1 MISHYDCSGT
11 ALNVSAAAG
20 RGSGRLRVMLLA
32 SGFPI
37 KTILINQSL
46 RDGSN
51 LKPWFSLSK
60 IAGHH
65 PVTSDGAR
73 PSCPFTIS
81 SLRPPRTDEGQSPC
95 DSHLKL
101 IWPVEISFH
110 PEPDC
115 HIGEKIQL
123 NFLFSTS
130 FRRFQ
135 HKNKN
140 CTVTLCFLTRYC
152 TCWDFILWALHV
164 SNAAFSIVWCQRPS
178 FPSFFTGNSCSL
190 LVNSWHQLG

>member
-1 MISHYDCSGT
+1 MFWGSEEFASLLGNDFSLRLLRHYIKCQRCCRTGP
-11 ALNVSAAAG
+11 G
-20 RGSGRLRVMLLA
+20 RWRVMLLA

-73 PSCPFTIS
+73 LSCPFTIS
-81 SLRPPRTDEGQSPC
+81 SLWSPRTREGQSPC

-101 IWPVEISFH
+101 IWPLEISSH

-123 NFLFSTS
+123 NFLFVQASEGS
-130 FRRFQ
+130 
-135 HKNKN
+135 
-140 CTVTLCFLTRYC
+140 CTRTRTALSLC
-152 TCWDFILWALHV
+152 A
-164 SNAAFSIVWCQRPS
+164 
-178 FPSFFTGNSCSL
+178 SCCR
-190 LVNSWHQLG
+190 LVHMLKLYSQSSARV

>member
-1 MISHYDCSGT
+1 MTCVLGGQKSLPPCWGMISHYDCSGIT
-11 ALNVSAAAG
+11 LNVNATAG
-20 RGSGRLRVMLLA
+20 RGPGRLRVMLLA

-73 PSCPFTIS
+73 LSCPFTIS
-81 SLRPPRTDEGQSPC
+81 SLWPPRTREGQSPRE
-95 DSHLKL
+95 SHLKL
-101 IWPVEISFH
+101 IWPLEISSH

-115 HIGEKIQL
+115 HIGKKKYSL
-123 NFLFSTS
+123 TFFLFKL
-130 FRRFQ
+130 Q
-135 HKNKN
+135 K
-140 CTVTLCFLTRYC
+140 VP
-152 TCWDFILWALHV
+152 AQEQELHCHSV
-164 SNAAFSIVWCQRPS
+164 LPGA
-178 FPSFFTGNSCSL
+178 G
-190 LVNSWHQLG
+190 